1 MFYHYFSRNTSADN
15 DEITQVENARLLPP
29 GLIRKLAQ
37 NLQSELPGIRFN
49 LFTMHHEAWRFLE
62 RLSESYAG
70 ILGAGVLSNK
80 PDGLPFAAGLPLA
93 VAAGQMSP
101 QGDKKTEP
109 SDALLLAAADVL
121 QKFLEE
127 GQGRA
132 VKEAM
137 TKTLQQ
143 KDVESLKY
151 VSKDPWGVE
160 KLSQLSLY

>member
-1 MFYHYFSRNTSADN
+1 
-15 DEITQVENARLLPP
+15 
-29 GLIRKLAQ
+29 
-37 NLQSELPGIRFN
+37 
-49 LFTMHHEAWRFLE
+49 MHHEAWRFLE
-62 RLSESYAG
+62 RLSEGYAG

-80 PDGLPFAAGLPLA
+80 ADELPFAAGLPLA

-109 SDALLLAAADVL
+109 SDALLVLVAGIL

-132 VKEAM
+132 VEEAM

>member
-1 MFYHYFSRNTSADN
+1 
-15 DEITQVENARLLPP
+15 
-29 GLIRKLAQ
+29 
-37 NLQSELPGIRFN
+37 
-49 LFTMHHEAWRFLE
+49 MHHEAWNFLE
-62 RLSESYAG
+62 RLSEGYTG
-70 ILGAGVLSNK
+70 ILGAGVLSSK
-80 PDGLPFAAGLPLA
+80 PDELPFAAGLALA

-109 SDALLLAAADVL
+109 SDVLLLVAADVL

-132 VKEAM
+132 IKEAL

-143 KDVESLKY
+143 KDVEGLKY
-151 VSKDPWGVE
+151 ASKDPWGVE

>member
-1 MFYHYFSRNTSADN
+1 
-15 DEITQVENARLLPP
+15 
-29 GLIRKLAQ
+29 
-37 NLQSELPGIRFN
+37 
-49 LFTMHHEAWRFLE
+49 MHHEAWNFLE
-62 RLSESYAG
+62 RLSEGYAG

-80 PDGLPFAAGLPLA
+80 QEDLPFAAGLALA

-109 SDALLLAAADVL
+109 SDALLLIAADTL
-121 QKFLEE
+121 QEFLGN

-132 VKEAM
+132 VKEAL

-143 KDVESLKY
+143 KDVNDLKY
-151 VSKDPWGVE
+151 VSKDPWGIE